1 VSDVVRQVIRH
12 VVIRG
17 QVQGVGYRA
26 FVEDEAAIRGLE
38 GWVRNR
44 REGTV
49 EAVFAGAADDVARII
64 EACRKGPLSAR
75 VDGIDETE
83 GTREQLAQ
91 RRPGEKFSVLMVI

>member
-1 VSDVVRQVIRH
+1 VSDVVRQVICH

-49 EAVFAGAADDVARII
+49 EAVFAGPADDVARII
-64 EACRKGPLSAR
+64 EACPRGRCRRGSMVSMKRRAR
-75 VDGIDETE
+75 ANSLRNAG
-83 GTREQLAQ
+83 RERNFQC
-91 RRPGEKFSVLMVI
+91 